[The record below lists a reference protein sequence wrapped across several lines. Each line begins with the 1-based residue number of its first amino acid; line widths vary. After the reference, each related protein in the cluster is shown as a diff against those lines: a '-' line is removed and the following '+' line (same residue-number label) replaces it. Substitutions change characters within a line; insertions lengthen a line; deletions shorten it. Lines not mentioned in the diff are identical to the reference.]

1 MLICRSSIEYRSY
14 HGGETNLQSIDTRG
28 FSPES
33 CDSPGSS
40 LFGTRKITANVF
52 SSAISSPLVQKSL
65 RVNTKHKEKVEE
77 DDWPELGDD
86 LLPM

>member
-1 MLICRSSIEYRSY
+1 MINAGFARSIETRSY
-14 HGGETNLQSIDTRG
+14 GGELQSIDARG

-40 LFGTRKITANVF
+40 LFGTRKITSNVF
-52 SSAISSPLVQKSL
+52 ASSLSSPLTQKTV
-65 RVNTKHKEKVEE
+65 RVNTKQKEKVEE